1 MHNILQIACKDTKK
15 KVIMQVKDF
24 FFKKALA
31 FIQSMV
37 GCDIIHLVVVYF
49 LKTKKGLLGSPLT
62 LLQVCLFY
70 PR

>member
-1 MHNILQIACKDTKK
+1 
-15 KVIMQVKDF
+15 MQVKDF

-49 LKTKKGLLGSPLT
+49 LKTKKRTARQSSNIIAGMSFLSKVG
-62 LLQVCLFY
+62 F
-70 PR
+70 

>member
-49 LKTKKGLLGSPLT
+49 LKTKKKD
-62 LLQVCLFY
+62 C
-70 PR
+70 